1 MTANRSGGAR
11 SHFERDRII
20 ADSNLPAVSKSVLT
34 AFMLYMNAAA
44 EAWPSHETIA
54 ADSGLAVR
62 TVVKHMST
70 LRSLG
75 IVCDEGH
82 GRRGTRIVRIDFN
95 RLSQLARPGTR
106 TADRSARG
114 APDCSPGADAH
125 RSSSSPTCAPRA
137 DKPSIQPSKEQTT
150 EPLDRP
156 ELRIDSCMDGP
167 IAGYSLTAAAATTSV
182 RTALMAA
189 GVQGPILER
198 LCSHPE
204 LTAEEVSDE
213 LTAIRGQQGIR
224 KPAAV
229 LATRLAQRHG
239 IEIPRGKKLGIKA
252 EGVVKRIDFLRQERG
267 IPRSMQ
273 Q

>member
-20 ADSNLPAVSKSVLT
+20 ADSDLPAASKSVLT
-34 AFMLYMNAAA
+34 ALMLYMNADAQ
-44 EAWPSHETIA
+44 AWPSHETIA

-62 TVVKHMST
+62 TVVKHIGT

-75 IVCDEGH
+75 VVCDEGQ
-82 GRRGTRIVRIDFN
+82 GRRGTRIVRIKFD
-95 RLSQLARPGTR
+95 RLSQMARPGTR

-114 APDCSPGADAH
+114 SPDCATGADAR
-125 RSSSSPTCAPRA
+125 RSSRSTTCAPRA

-156 ELRIDSCMDGP
+156 DLRIDSWMDGP
-167 IAGYSLTAAAATTSV
+167 IGGSSLTAAAATTTV
-182 RTALMAA
+182 RAALVAA

-198 LCSHPE
+198 LCSHPD
-204 LTAEEVSDE
+204 LTAEEVSGE
-213 LTAIRGQQGIR
+213 LTSIRGQQGIR
-224 KPAAV
+224 NPAAV
-229 LATRLAQRHG
+229 LATRIARRHG
-239 IEIPRGKKLGIKA
+239 IEIPRGRKLGIKA
-252 EGVVKRIDFLRQERG
+252 ESAVKRIDFLRQERG
-267 IPRSMQ
+267 ISRSMQ